1 MPLVATSLPIEEVLP
16 QLCEQLEKYHEVVL
30 VAPPG
35 AGKTTRVP
43 LAILEAPWLGEQKI
57 LLIEPRRIATLA
69 TAHFLA
75 QSLKQ
80 SCGQSVGY
88 RMRLDTKVSAHT
100 RLEVITHGVLLRM
113 LQQDPSLEGVG
124 AVIFDEFHERSLD
137 GDLSLAMCLQGRE
150 LLRDEEPLKLIIMS
164 ATLDAQSVSQLLDNA
179 PIVISQGRQFPVTTV
194 QVCPAPSHGQ
204 LYNTLYDTVA
214 QALANHKGSVLV
226 FLPGRGEI
234 NRAKDQLASLCIP
247 QGASQGS
254 AKIEIFPLYGEL
266 PMEQQQQAI
275 SPPAPG
281 QRKIVLATNIA
292 ETSLT
297 IEGIECVIDVGLSRQ
312 MAYDTR
318 TGLSRLQ
325 TVKVSRA
332 QATQRAGR
340 AGRLSAGTCYRLW
353 SDTEHQGLAPHATV
367 EIKQTDLTHLCLQLY
382 AFGCSDPSE
391 MQWMDQPPTGP
402 WQKAEQLLVE
412 LGALHLHKSLEAV
425 KQLAPLTKGF
435 VITPHGQ
442 RINQLPLSPRLG
454 HLLVTAQRYNALL
467 LGCQLVA
474 LLSEKDPLATNSDK
488 NYDLMLRVNWLN
500 SNRPTPSNLVGLRQR
515 ITKQAKR
522 LLSQM
527 PPDSAP
533 PISHNYND
541 SQLTA
546 MLVAHAWPERIA
558 QQTSDPKQYKLAN
571 GKRVTCQQS
580 NAGAQWL
587 AVASTIG
594 FENKT
599 GDNTQRICLAVD
611 LPSSLFLESLKHL
624 TQEHTHIHWHEQ
636 HGRLIA
642 QRHTNV
648 GQLELNTQRISKLD
662 PQARLDATCLYL
674 EQLKLT
680 PLTWDKDTLNWQAKV
695 QLLHQS
701 YPSNAGTPNPWPDV
715 SLPTLTATVPAW
727 LGPFVDQATHLQD
740 LKRLNLKPILSNL
753 LPWPLSNQLEQL
765 APARFTVPS
774 GHAHTIDYSQQPP
787 VLAVKL
793 QELFGMQQAPSIGY
807 GTALQV
813 HLLSPAGQVLQVTQD
828 LAHFW
833 QTSYTEVKKEMKG
846 RYPKH
851 PWPDDP
857 TQALATAK
865 TKRALIKGI
874 R

>member
-1 MPLVATSLPIEEVLP
+1 MPPAPNALPIDEVLP
-16 QLCEQLEKYHEVVL
+16 ELCERLEKGHEVVL
-30 VAPPG
+30 IAPPG

-43 LAILEAPWLGEQKI
+43 LTILKALWLGQQKI

-75 QSLKQ
+75 QSLGQ
-80 SCGQSVGY
+80 ACGHTVGY

-100 RLEVITHGVLLRM
+100 RIEVITHGVLLRM
-113 LQQDPSLEGVG
+113 LQQDPSLEGIG

-150 LLRDEEPLKLIIMS
+150 LLRDEQPLKLIIMS
-164 ATLDAQSVSQLLDNA
+164 ATMDAQSVSQLLDNA
-179 PIVISQGRQFPVTTV
+179 PIVISQGRQFPVTTL
-194 QVCPAPSHGQ
+194 QVCPAPSRGQ

-214 QALANHKGSVLV
+214 QALTNHQGSLLV

-234 NRAKDQLASLCIP
+234 NRAHNQLVSLCTP
-247 QGASQGS
+247 QI
-254 AKIEIFPLYGEL
+254 KICPLYGDL
-266 PMEQQQQAI
+266 PMEQQQHAI
-275 SPPAPG
+275 SPAACG

-297 IEGIECVIDVGLSRQ
+297 IEGIDCVIDLGLSRQ

-353 SDTEHQGLAPHATV
+353 SDAEHQGLAPHATV

-391 MQWMDQPPTGP
+391 MQWLDQPPAGP
-402 WQKAEQLLVE
+402 WHKAQQLLLE
-412 LGALHLHKSLEAV
+412 LGALGRAKPQAKEL
-425 KQLAPLTKGF
+425 
-435 VITPHGQ
+435 VITAHGQ
-442 RINQLPLSPRLG
+442 RINQLPLTPRLG
-454 HLLVTAQRYNALL
+454 HLLVIAQRYNALF

-474 LLSEKDPLATNSDK
+474 LLSEKDPLATNTHN

-500 SNRPTPSNLVGLRQR
+500 STKPAPANLVGLHQR

-522 LLSQM
+522 LFGQM
-527 PPDSAP
+527 PTNFSPS
-533 PISHNYND
+533 ICHQYNAN
-541 SQLTA
+541 QLA
-546 MLVAHAWPERIA
+546 AILVAHAWPERIA

-580 NAGAQWL
+580 SVGAEWL

-594 FENKT
+594 FESKA
-599 GDNTQRICLAVD
+599 GDNTQRLCLAAD
-611 LPSSLFLESLKHL
+611 LPFSLFLEPLKHL
-624 TQEHTHIHWHEQ
+624 TQEHTHIYWHEQ

-648 GQLELNTQRISKLD
+648 SQLELNIQRITKLD

-674 EQLKLT
+674 SQLKLT

-715 SLPTLTATVPAW
+715 SLPTLINNVSIW
-727 LGPFVDQATHLQD
+727 LGPFVDQTTHLQD
-740 LKRLNLKPILSNL
+740 LKKLNLKQILSNL

-765 APARFTVPS
+765 APARFTAPS
-774 GHAHTIDYSQQPP
+774 GNAHAIDYSQHPP

-793 QELFGMQQAPSIGY
+793 QELFGMQQPPSIGY

-828 LAHFW
+828 LAQFW
-833 QTSYTEVKKEMKG
+833 KTGYTQVKKEMKG
-846 RYPKH
+846 RYPRH

-857 TQALATAK
+857 TQAIATAK
-865 TKRALIKGI
+865 TNRALRKG
-874 R
+874 